1 MKRNLLLS
9 LLLTL
14 AVLTGFE
21 YSKGNYNK
29 LYFPAYKKKSKP
41 PKEQR
46 AEGQAEERSRM
57 LFNYE
62 LGRLDSK
69 DWYEALAKVIQ
80 KNKNISSRA
89 GDLNWEKLGPLDIG
103 GRSRGFVFDNQ
114 NPKRCYTS
122 GVSGG
127 LFVSDDLGLNWREVP
142 GLDKFPVLPI
152 GCMIQSKN
160 GDIYAGTGE
169 LWGNTPGGDYGSQFY
184 GAGIYKKAA
193 NSENFE
199 MLSSTFTS
207 NLSNIASSTST
218 IPFKRVVEIGCDP
231 ENNDKVLAATD
242 NGLYVS
248 TNAGSTWTKVSG
260 ALSTGVISQIKS
272 SSDPNIWYAGKD
284 GAVYKSTNGG
294 TTWNAVVTN
303 QAFISESNRHLRIA
317 VSKQNPN
324 KLYAI
329 GIKSNRNGEFKFAIR
344 SSDGGATWTK
354 FGEQNPNLNLTCSGD
369 PALGCQGWYDLCL
382 AVHPTNDDLLYAG
395 GQLAIYVWSPKTSWV
410 QAAFW
415 NRPAVL
421 FKNLVHA
428 DMHEFAFHPKNP
440 DTLVC
445 CTDGGIYMSFD
456 ASKQFPNIT
465 FRPRNKG
472 FQSTQFYD
480 LAANIYGDVL
490 GGTQDNGTQLV
501 HTGMSSPTKS
511 DEVNGGDGFDV
522 AISAAQDYKTMFYT
536 VYFGSLRRSIN
547 MNNQATN
554 IIQGTCIDLTQS
566 PASQN
571 APGADGSADNVN
583 FHTRIHLAESR
594 ERDEDLSSDSIDIDK
609 PKRSLLFMF
618 ANNGN
623 VYVTDNAHKD
633 GEITRW
639 VRTGV
644 NPGIS
649 QVFGMHQTAD
659 LSTAYMVGSG
669 GIRKVTG
676 LDKANFKY
684 EDYKP
689 NANSFYPCASVTGI
703 SFSTVTGITGGN
715 LGNVYVRQTP
725 TGNNH
730 EVVVTQYGFG
740 GTSKVFYSKDGNS
753 FEAKQGDLPVIPVYC
768 AIIDE
773 DNPNHVLIGTE
784 FGIYE
789 TDNISVPGSQ
799 VKWVPANKNV
809 GSVPVFRMRQERL
822 KKYGCWMVY
831 IGTHGRGFFQTK
843 LHDKE
848 ECKTVTRGR
857 PKMSSSI
864 EPYINLSS
872 QFAIYP
878 NPAQDIINIT
888 FESKNSGIYNVSIF
902 DQSGRFVKKMSYK
915 ANFGV
920 NNITAIDI
928 TSFAKGTYFVR
939 LENGDQVI
947 GGDKFIVK

>member
-9 LLLTL
+9 LILTL
-14 AVLTGFE
+14 AVLIGFE

-46 AEGQAEERSRM
+46 AEGQAEERTRM

-62 LGRLDSK
+62 LGRLDPK
-69 DWYEALAKVIQ
+69 DWYEALGKVIQ
-80 KNKNISSRA
+80 KNRTISSRA
-89 GDLNWEKLGPLDIG
+89 GDINWEKLGPLDVG

-114 NPKRCYTS
+114 NPKRCFTS

-142 GLDKFPVLPI
+142 GLDNLPVLPI
-152 GCMIQSKN
+152 GCMMQSKN

-169 LWGNTPGGDYGSQFY
+169 YWGNTPNGSYSSQFY

-199 MLSSTFTS
+199 MLPSTFTN
-207 NLSNIASSTST
+207 NLSSIGSANQ
-218 IPFKRVVEIGCDP
+218 IPFKRVLDIGCDP
-231 ENNDKVLAATD
+231 ENNDKVYAATD
-242 NGLYVS
+242 NGMYVS
-248 TNAGSTWTKVSG
+248 NDAGTTWTKVSG
-260 ALSTGVISQIKS
+260 TMSTGVISQVKPS
-272 SSDPNIWYAGKD
+272 TDPNIWYAGKD
-284 GAVYKSTNGG
+284 GVVFKSTNGG
-294 TTWNAVVTN
+294 TTWNAVVSN
-303 QAFISESNRHLRIA
+303 QAFISENNRHLRIA

-324 KLYAI
+324 KVYAI
-329 GIKSNRNGEFKFAIR
+329 GIKNNEEFKFAIR
-344 SSDGGATWTK
+344 TIDGGATWTK

-369 PALGCQGWYDLCL
+369 PSLGCQGRYDLCL
-382 AVHPTNDDLLYAG
+382 AVHPINDDLIYAG

-428 DMHEFAFHPKNP
+428 DMHEFAFHPTNP

-456 ASKQFPNIT
+456 ASKKFPEIT

-501 HTGMSSPTKS
+501 HTGLSSPTKS
-511 DEVNGGDGFDV
+511 DAVNGGDGFDV

-536 VYFGSLRRSIN
+536 VYTGSLRRSIN

-554 IIQGTCIDLTQS
+554 IIQGTCIDIA
-566 PASQN
+566 PAPPQG
-571 APGADGSADNVN
+571 PDGNADNIG

-594 ERDEDLSSDSIDIDK
+594 ERDEELSSDSIDIDK
-609 PKRSLLFMF
+609 PVRSLLFMF
-618 ANNGN
+618 SNTGV
-623 VYVTDNAHKD
+623 VYLTDNAHKD

-639 VRTGV
+639 VRSGV

-649 QVFGMHQTAD
+649 QVIGMHQTPD
-659 LSTAYMVGSG
+659 LSTAYMVGAG

-684 EDYKP
+684 EDFRP
-689 NANSFYPCASVTGI
+689 SASLFYPCASVTGI
-703 SFSTVTGITGGN
+703 SFSTVTGINVGN

-753 FEAKQGDLPVIPVYC
+753 FDAKQGDLPIMPVYC

-773 DNPNHVLIGTE
+773 DDPNHVIIGTE

-789 TDNISVPGSQ
+789 TDNISVPGAQ
-799 VKWVPANKNV
+799 VKWVPSNKNI

-857 PKMSSSI
+857 PKMSSGI

-872 QFAIYP
+872 QFSIYP

-888 FESKNSGIYNVSIF
+888 FESKSVSFYNISIY
-902 DQSGRFVKKMSYK
+902 DQSGKFVKKLNYRS
-915 ANFGV
+915 NLGV
-920 NNITAIDI
+920 NNINAIDI
-928 TSFAKGTYFVR
+928 SSLASGTYFVR
-939 LENGDQVI
+939 LENGTQVI
-947 GGDKFIVK
+947 GGDKFIIK